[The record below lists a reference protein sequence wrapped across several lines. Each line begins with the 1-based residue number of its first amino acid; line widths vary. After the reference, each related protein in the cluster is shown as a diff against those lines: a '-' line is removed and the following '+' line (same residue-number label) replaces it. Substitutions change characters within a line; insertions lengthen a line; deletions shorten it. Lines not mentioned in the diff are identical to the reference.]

1 MADDT
6 RPSLLIRVRDPQDAA
21 AWQQFAALYE
31 PLSYQ
36 FARKRGLQ
44 DADAAD
50 LTQIVLQAVSASIR
64 RLDYDPQRGSFRG
77 WLFVVVRNQ
86 LQKFRAQQRKAAEGT
101 GDTAIQA
108 VLEAQPD
115 HEADDSAV
123 WDREYERQL
132 FLTAAA
138 RVRGSFAE
146 SSWQAFWLTA
156 VEGKSAQEV
165 SCQLG
170 LTLGAIYTA
179 RSRILDKIKRET
191 RLLRED

>member
-31 PLSYQ
+31 PLIYQ

-50 LTQIVLQAVSASIR
+50 LTQIVLQAVSESIR

-86 LQKFRAQQRKAAEGT
+86 LQKFRAQQRRAGGGT
-101 GDTAIQA
+101 GGTAHQA
-108 VLEAQPD
+108 GPDATPDRMGAAQ
-115 HEADDSAV
+115 A
-123 WDREYERQL
+123 
-132 FLTAAA
+132 
-138 RVRGSFAE
+138 
-146 SSWQAFWLTA
+146 
-156 VEGKSAQEV
+156 
-165 SCQLG
+165 
-170 LTLGAIYTA
+170 
-179 RSRILDKIKRET
+179 
-191 RLLRED
+191 

>member
-31 PLSYQ
+31 PLIYQ

-50 LTQIVLQAVSASIR
+50 LTQIVLQAVSESIR

-86 LQKFRAQQRKAAEGT
+86 LQKFRAQQRRAAEGT

-115 HEADDSAV
+115 READDSAA

-138 RVRGSFAE
+138 RVRDSFTE

-156 VEGKSAQEV
+156 VEGRSAQEV
-165 SCQLG
+165 ACQLG
-170 LTLGAIYTA
+170 LSLGAIYTA